1 MSEEITLLIRSTKTE
16 TLTYRPDR
24 KYHGN
29 IDLHQIAREDIVDIK
44 THVIEPQDLDVLY
57 AESQTQ
63 YEVEVTDIEH
73 DTSRWELDD
82 DNEDF
87 DDDIVDIDADEMT
100 IKIANSNDDTKD
112 TKD

>member
-1 MSEEITLLIRSTKTE
+1 MSEEITLRIRSTKIE

-29 IDLHQIAREDIVDIK
+29 KDLHQIAREDVIDIE
-44 THVIEPQDLDVLY
+44 THVVDPQDLDVVY

-63 YEVEVTDIEH
+63 YEVDVTDIEH
-73 DTSRWELDD
+73 DTSWWELDD
-82 DNEDF
+82 DDEDF
-87 DDDIVDIDADEMT
+87 GYDIVNTDADEIT
-100 IKIANSNDDTKD
+100 IKIASSNDDTKD